1 MADLKGERETGENK
15 KAMTRKRTAKDT
27 HLRSHFDGYL
37 GGVIVACQDV
47 KEKKEEEKEKR
58 KRRSKLS

>member
-1 MADLKGERETGENK
+1 
-15 KAMTRKRTAKDT
+15 MTRKRTAKDT

-58 KRRSKLS
+58 KR